1 MNINEKKLLI
11 FDYDGTIA
19 DTNLLHEKAFS
30 EVLAIKNISFE
41 YKNIA
46 GLKTID
52 AINQLLLKNKIY
64 LKNDIINKL
73 VIKKQKI
80 FRDKIDKEIK
90 PIEGV
95 VDFLDWAKPK
105 FNLYVASSGSKK
117 NVYKGLKI
125 LGLLNYFQN
134 IFCSEDVNL
143 TKPSPE
149 IFLKVL
155 SINQMK
161 VEDALIFEDSDNG
174 IEAAINANI
183 NYIDI
188 RKNSFNSMLFKIKKY
203 GNL

>member
-1 MNINEKKLLI
+1 M
-11 FDYDGTIA
+11 G
-19 DTNLLHEKAFS
+19 
-30 EVLAIKNISFE
+30 
-41 YKNIA
+41 
-46 GLKTID
+46 
-52 AINQLLLKNKIY
+52 
-64 LKNDIINKL
+64 
-73 VIKKQKI
+73 
-80 FRDKIDKEIK
+80 
-90 PIEGV
+90 
-95 VDFLDWAKPK
+95 KPK
-105 FNLYVASSGSKK
+105 FNLFVASSGSKK

-161 VEDALIFEDSDNG
+161 VEDALIFEDSEKG

-203 GNL
+203 DNL